1 VRITLFMTRGMS
13 LEAWEE
19 CGLLNREAALYE
31 RFRDRGAEVGIVSYG
46 RRDALRFAERFPGIR
61 ILDNR
66 WYIPRRLYEHLIAR
80 LHGSWLRGTDIVK
93 SNQTDGAEVA
103 MRAARASGAR
113 FVARCGFMLSTNTA
127 REHGVESTFA
137 KRAEKLEQRVFLGA
151 DRIIVTTDAMAEDIG
166 RRLPGCA
173 ERTTV
178 IPNYVDCGL
187 FRPAPETTAE
197 TDLLFIGRLS
207 REKNLEALLTAIAET
222 TDTLSIV
229 GDGEMAGALKSRFG
243 DLGGR
248 IKWRGIQPNA
258 SLPEL
263 LAKTRAYI
271 QPSLYEGHPK
281 TIIEAMAAGT
291 AVIATDVP
299 GIDTVIDHGR
309 TGWLT
314 GIDAAAIR
322 TGIREV
328 LDHPMRISALGQAAR
343 AQALATY
350 DLEVLSEREM
360 DMYADLLI
368 QTRD

>member
-1 VRITLFMTRGMS
+1 MTRGMS
-13 LEAWEE
+13 LEAWED
-19 CGLLNREAALYE
+19 CGLLNRETALYE
-31 RFRDRGAEVGIVSYG
+31 RFRDHGAEVGIVSYG
-46 RRDALRFAERFPGIR
+46 RRDALRYAARFPGIR

-66 WYIPRRLYEHLIAR
+66 WHMPRRLYEHLIAR
-80 LHGSWLRGTDIVK
+80 LHASWLRGTDIVK
-93 SNQTDGAEVA
+93 SNQMDGADVA

-127 REHGVESTFA
+127 REHGVESAATR
-137 KRAEKLEQRVFLGA
+137 RAQNLERLVFEGA
-151 DRIIVTTDAMAEDIG
+151 DRIIVTSEAMAEDIG
-166 RRLPGCA
+166 HRLPGCA

-178 IPNYVDCGL
+178 IPNYVDCRL
-187 FRPAPETTAE
+187 FHPAPGTAPE

-207 REKNLEALLTAIAET
+207 REKNLEALLTAISET
-222 TDTLSIV
+222 SDTLSVV
-229 GDGEMAGALKSRFG
+229 GDGELAGALKSRFG

-263 LAKTRAYI
+263 LARTRAYI

-299 GIDTVIDHGR
+299 GINTVIDHGQ

-322 TGIREV
+322 TAIRDV
-328 LDHPMRISALGQAAR
+328 LDHPNRISTLGQAAR
-343 AQALATY
+343 TQALTTY
-350 DLEVLSEREM
+350 DLDRLSEREM
-360 DMYADLLI
+360 NVYAGLLT
-368 QTRD
+368 QPRD